1 MPTPPTA
8 RMFVALVPPEDV
20 TAYLADRVAA
30 VDGEIEGLR
39 WTARRNWHVT
49 LAFLAAVPS
58 GRVEGAIA
66 ELSDAVLVVEPF
78 ILRLAGAGAFPRP
91 ARAGVVW
98 AGVEGASADD
108 ARALTRLA
116 KHVRIGLRRARLR
129 PERTPFRPHVTLAR
143 VRPAADVT
151 EIVQHL
157 ATKTEVDQ
165 GPLWPVRELLLME
178 SRLGAMPDGS
188 AAHAPMATLTLGR

>member
-1 MPTPPTA
+1 MPAQPTA
-8 RMFVALVPPEDV
+8 RMFVAIVPPADV
-20 TAYLADRVAA
+20 TAYLTDRVAA
-30 VDGEIEGLR
+30 VDSKIEGLR

-58 GRVEGAIA
+58 DRVERAIA
-66 ELSDAVLVVEPF
+66 ELRDAVLVVEPF
-78 ILRLAGAGAFPRP
+78 VLRLAGAGGFPRP

-98 AGVEGASADD
+98 IGADGATADD
-108 ARALTRLA
+108 ARALARLA
-116 KHVRIGLRRARLR
+116 KHVRIGLRRAHLR
-129 PERTPFRPHVTLAR
+129 PDRTPFRPHLTLAR

-157 ATKTEVDQ
+157 ANKAEVDQ
-165 GPLWPVRELLLME
+165 SPLWPVSELLLME

-188 AAHAPMATLTLGR
+188 AAHTPTATLTLGR